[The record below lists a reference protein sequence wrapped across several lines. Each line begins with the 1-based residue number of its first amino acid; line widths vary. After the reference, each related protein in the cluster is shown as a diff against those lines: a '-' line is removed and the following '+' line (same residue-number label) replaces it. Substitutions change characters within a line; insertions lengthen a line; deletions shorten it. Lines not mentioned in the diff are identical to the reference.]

1 MFLDE
6 TLFPATFA
14 ALQLMEFMRTACDSP
29 ELPSAVISASTM

>member
-14 ALQLMEFMRTACDSP
+14 ALQIMEFMRMACNSP
-29 ELPSAVISASTM
+29 KLPGAVISASAM